1 MILNIIAITLS
12 IITITLFFW
21 YKKDQNINN
30 NLLGGDTKN
39 IEQAFI
45 ALQKDFTE
53 YQVFNER
60 KREDLEKIIEKNKKN
75 IERAIEKVYR
85 DLEPEIRKTITKI
98 QQQEH
103 Y

>member
-1 MILNIIAITLS
+1 MTLS
-12 IITITLFFW
+12 IIGIILGTIAIILGFW
-21 YKKDQNINN
+21 NKKDNN
-30 NLLGGDTKN
+30 MSTNLWEGDTKN

-45 ALQKDFTE
+45 ALQKEFTE

-75 IERAIEKVYR
+75 SERSIEKVYR

-98 QQQEH
+98 QQTEH

>member
-1 MILNIIAITLS
+1 MS
-12 IITITLFFW
+12 IIGIVLGLTSIGLIFYFN
-21 YKKDQNINN
+21 KKSKQRID
-30 NLLGGDTKN
+30 NLLKGDAKD
-39 IEQAFI
+39 IEQALI
-45 ALQKDFTE
+45 ALQREFTE

-75 IERAIEKVYR
+75 SERSIEKIYR

-98 QQQEH
+98 QQTEH